1 MFLQKF
7 RNIYNWL
14 AKKLMDTMSL
24 MIFANLKAIKYPL
37 DSISSPKQ
45 HNEDEQEKDVN
56 NDG

>member
-14 AKKLMDTMSL
+14 AKKLMDV
-24 MIFANLKAIKYPL
+24 MIFANLKAIKCPL
-37 DSISSPKQ
+37 DSIGSPKE
-45 HNEDEQEKDVN
+45 HDEDEQEKDVN